1 MPAQLDP
8 EEVQAIADAMAVGG
22 GEKAPQEV
30 AERDFRIPRRLS
42 LEVVKKLEGTLRNSI
57 PSITRSLQGVVPAEL
72 GLDLIA
78 VREITA
84 AGLFE
89 NPAPPFVI
97 ARFLADKAPGWMVW
111 DPAQALACVQA
122 ALGMPDAGGSNVDAS
137 RELSFV
143 ERRLMARILETLLNP
158 VAKRFG
164 VEVDGMFI
172 AEKPDDIGSWE
183 DEGADADAH
192 RLCVE
197 FSLSALE
204 TDSTIT
210 LYLPGFLTSGVELD
224 DEEDATEAPAV
235 LGSIPIEIGARFD
248 PVEVPLS
255 QLLEIEVGDII
266 PLAPV
271 RSAKLTLS
279 VDSRPVAS
287 AELGRNYERLAVR
300 VLELFKH
307 EPGGEAPISSPTES

>member
-1 MPAQLDP
+1 MPAELDP

-22 GEKAPQEV
+22 GEKAPREV

-42 LEVVKKLEGTLRNSI
+42 LEVVKKLEGTLRNSV
-57 PSITRSLQGVVPAEL
+57 PSLTRSLQGVVPAEL
-72 GLDLIA
+72 ELELGS
-78 VREITA
+78 VHEITA

-89 NPAPPFVI
+89 NPAAPFVI
-97 ARFLADKAPGWMVW
+97 AHFTSGKAPGWMVW
-111 DPAQALACVQA
+111 DPAQAICCVQA
-122 ALGMPDAGGSNVDAS
+122 ALGMPDVDGSEVDAT

-143 ERRLMARILETLLNP
+143 ERRLMARILETLLQP
-158 VAKRFG
+158 IARRFNI
-164 VEVDGMFI
+164 EVQDLFI

-183 DEGADADAH
+183 DEGPDGDAH

-197 FSLSALE
+197 FHVKALG
-204 TDSTIT
+204 TDATIT

-224 DEEDATEAPAV
+224 EDEEASEAPAV
-235 LGSIPIEIGARFD
+235 LGSIPVEIGARFEA
-248 PVEVPLS
+248 VEVPLS

-271 RSAKLTLS
+271 RSAKLSLS
-279 VDSRPVAS
+279 VDDRPVAS

-300 VLELFKH
+300 ILEVF
-307 EPGGEAPISSPTES
+307 ENQPDGEQPLNSPTES